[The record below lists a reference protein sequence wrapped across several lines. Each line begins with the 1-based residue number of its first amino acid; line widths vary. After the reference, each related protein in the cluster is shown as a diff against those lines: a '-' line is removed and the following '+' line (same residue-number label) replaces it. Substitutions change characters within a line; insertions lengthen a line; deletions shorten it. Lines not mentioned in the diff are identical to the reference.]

1 MIRQWFSLLWVMV
14 FFICLLVCFV
24 LGFKGGMAFVF
35 NLGRVVNEALGVE
48 LVELQNSENL
58 AYAIILGF

>member
-48 LVELQNSENL
+48 LVEL
-58 AYAIILGF
+58 